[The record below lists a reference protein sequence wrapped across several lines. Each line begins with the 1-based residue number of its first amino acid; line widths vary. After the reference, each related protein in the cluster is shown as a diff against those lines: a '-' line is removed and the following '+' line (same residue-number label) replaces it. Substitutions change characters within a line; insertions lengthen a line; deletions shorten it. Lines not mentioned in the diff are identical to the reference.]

1 MCDTLVIVGEDKVWF
16 AKNSDRDPNEAQ
28 ALEWLPAQKH
38 SPGSGLQCTHI
49 TIPQVTQTY
58 AVLLSRPFWMWGA
71 EMGTNEHGVC
81 IGNEAIF
88 SNQPY
93 RKTGLTGMDLVR
105 LGLER
110 SRTAQEAL
118 DTILELLEKH
128 GQGGGCGYDHP
139 GFTYH
144 NSFLIADGSTA
155 WVLETAG
162 KQWAT
167 EQVNGVRSISN
178 GLTIPGFAKKYQDKL
193 RTSVAQAKVRQQRT
207 CHLGLRV
214 REPADLFALLRDH
227 GEAGLQYSWMNGA
240 LSGPCAHAGGLLAA
254 TQTTASWVSELSPQ
268 GCRHWAT
275 ATSHPCLSIFKPV
288 ALDVP
293 LHLGPW
299 PSKDFNTGNYWWRH
313 ELLFRQCEPVNPG
326 YDLERDQFERNCM
339 VDNPS
344 TPEAFIKAEEWIG
357 KQPLRM
363 QGNQPWYVKR
373 YWQKQNK
380 KLDGFI
386 QLQDSA

>member
-1 MCDTLVIVGEDKVWF
+1 MCDTLVIVGADKVWF

-38 SPGSGLQCTHI
+38 SPGSRLQCTHI
-49 TIPQVTQTY
+49 VIPQVVQTY

-81 IGNEAIF
+81 IGNEAVF
-88 SNQPY
+88 TRQPY

-110 SRTAQEAL
+110 SRTAHEAL
-118 DTILELLEKH
+118 DTILELLQLH

-144 NSFLIADGSTA
+144 NSFLIADASSA
-155 WVLETAG
+155 WVLETAD

-167 EQVNGVRSISN
+167 EKVIGVRSISN
-178 GLTIPGFAKKYQDKL
+178 GLTIPGFAEKHQDSL
-193 RTSVAQAKVRQQRT
+193 RTRVAQAKARQQRT
-207 CHLGLRV
+207 CQSGIGV
-214 REPADLFALLRDH
+214 KGPTDLFALLRDH

-254 TQTTASWVSELSPQ
+254 TQTTASWVSELSSPR
-268 GCRHWAT
+268 CRHWAT

-288 ALDVP
+288 AVDVP
-293 LHLGPW
+293 LQLGPW
-299 PSKDFNTGNYWWRH
+299 PSRHFDSENYWWRH
-313 ELLFRQCEPVNPG
+313 ELIFRQREPVSPN
-326 YDLERDQFERNCM
+326 YDGERDQFERNCM

-344 TPEAFIKAEEWIG
+344 STAAFMHAEEWIR
-357 KQPLRM
+357 KQPMRM
-363 QGNQPWYVKR
+363 QGNQPWYVKK

-386 QLQDSA
+386 QLQQSA